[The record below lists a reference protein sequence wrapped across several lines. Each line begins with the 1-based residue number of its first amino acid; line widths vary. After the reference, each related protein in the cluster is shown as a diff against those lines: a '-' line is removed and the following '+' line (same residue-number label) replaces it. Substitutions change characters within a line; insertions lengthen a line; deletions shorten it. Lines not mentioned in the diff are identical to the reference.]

1 MNIVIS
7 YGYYILNFSICQQFL
22 LTIIDI
28 FNNIIIKAFNIKEG
42 DTVNRIKE
50 LRLEKKLNQKELAE
64 IIGIAQPTLS
74 GWETGRT
81 QIDYDNLI
89 KLAKY
94 FEVSLDTLLGA
105 DTAPTQIGEKIPKD
119 LKKLL
124 NEEEITLNGRM
135 VSPEDKEKMLRII
148 EALYYDA
155 KEENK
160 RKS

>member
-1 MNIVIS
+1 M
-7 YGYYILNFSICQQFL
+7 
-22 LTIIDI
+22 
-28 FNNIIIKAFNIKEG
+28 
-42 DTVNRIKE
+42 NRIKE

-81 QIDYDNLI
+81 QIDYENLI
-89 KLAKY
+89 KLAKF
-94 FEVSLDTLLGA
+94 FEVTLDTLLGA
-105 DTAPTQIGEKIPKD
+105 DTTPTNRSDNKIPKD
-119 LKKLL
+119 LKRLL
-124 NEEEITLNGRM
+124 DEEEITLNGRM

-160 RKS
+160 RK

>member
-1 MNIVIS
+1 M
-7 YGYYILNFSICQQFL
+7 
-22 LTIIDI
+22 
-28 FNNIIIKAFNIKEG
+28 
-42 DTVNRIKE
+42 NRIKQ